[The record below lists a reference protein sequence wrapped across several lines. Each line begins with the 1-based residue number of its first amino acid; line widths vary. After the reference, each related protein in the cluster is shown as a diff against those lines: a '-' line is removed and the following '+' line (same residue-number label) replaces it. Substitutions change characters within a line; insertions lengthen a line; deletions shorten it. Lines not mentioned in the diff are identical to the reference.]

1 MICADLA
8 LAGVKSVIPFDEVVQ
23 AMYKVG
29 HMLPYQL
36 RETALGGVAVTE
48 TGLKIAEALHAK
60 KS

>member
-1 MICADLA
+1 MDFLVFETPEHIKNCL
-8 LAGVKSVIPFDEVVQ
+8 LYTS
-23 AMYKVG
+23 MYKVG

-48 TGLKIAEALHAK
+48 TGLKSAEALHAK